1 MDVLVESR
9 QLGGADALRDLNTE
23 LLNDARWR
31 GRVTLLEKPAPEG
44 TLGPVLEGLQI
55 VLQPQTLVPLATALF
70 AFLRVYTSDIE
81 IDIKRTDNKTEVTL
95 SAKRI
100 KRLKDAELPA
110 ALAELIGRLDT
121 PDSDNSEP

>member
-1 MDVLVESR
+1 MDVLVEST
-9 QLGGADALRDLNTE
+9 QPGGADALRDLNTE

-31 GRVTLLEKPAPEG
+31 GRVTLLETPAPEG

-55 VLQPQTLVPLATALF
+55 ALQPQTLVPLATALF

-81 IDIKRTDNKTEVTL
+81 IGIRRTDKETEVTL

-110 ALAELIGRLDT
+110 ALAELIGQLDS
-121 PDSDNSEP
+121 PDSDNTES

>member
-1 MDVLVESR
+1 MDVLVESTR
-9 QLGGADALRDLNTE
+9 PGGADALRDLNTE

-44 TLGPVLEGLQI
+44 TLGPVLEGLRI
-55 VLQPQTLVPLATALF
+55 ALQPQTLVPLATAVF

-81 IDIKRTDNKTEVTL
+81 IAIRRTGKKTEVTL

-110 ALAELIGRLDT
+110 ALAELIGQLDS
-121 PDSDNSEP
+121 PDSDNTES